1 MKTKKTMIAALMLA
15 LFALTVY
22 ADEKTDAFIEAVQK
36 NNIAEVRRL
45 IADGVDVNATN
56 DYNVTE
62 LMIAV
67 ALKCTDVAR
76 L

>member
-36 NNIAEVRRL
+36 NNVAEVRRL
-45 IADGVDVNATN
+45 IADGADVNATN
-56 DYNVTE
+56 DYNVTA

>member
-15 LFALTVY
+15 LFALT
-22 ADEKTDAFIEAVQK
+22 ACDGKKTHTLIKAVEK
-36 NNIAEVRRL
+36 NNVAEVRRL
-45 IADGVDVNATN
+45 IADGADVNAKD
-56 DYNVTE
+56 DYNATA